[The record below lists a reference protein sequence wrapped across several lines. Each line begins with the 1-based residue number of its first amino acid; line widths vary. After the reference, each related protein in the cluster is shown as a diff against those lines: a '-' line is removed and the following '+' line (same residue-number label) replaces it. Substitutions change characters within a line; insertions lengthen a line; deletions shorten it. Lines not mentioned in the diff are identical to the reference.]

1 MWGKITGLEGEQ
13 LDGMKPGVASIVPLG
28 RVGRPEE
35 IAAAALFLGSD
46 ESSFITGVDLPVDG
60 GWLELGRPMH

>member
-1 MWGKITGLEGEQ
+1 MQK
-13 LDGMKPGVASIVPLG
+13 GVAAIVPLG

-35 IAAAALFLGSD
+35 IAAAALFLASND
-46 ESSFITGVDLPVDG
+46 ASYITGVDLPVDG